1 MIREHVAPPEH
12 CRVAKS
18 RAKIG
23 NRELISQR
31 NVYFP
36 VHSVAK
42 HTCGSQSSNSSNITI
57 YIILVLGECC

>member
-1 MIREHVAPPEH
+1 M
-12 CRVAKS
+12 AKS
-18 RAKIG
+18 RAKVG

-42 HTCGSQSSNSSNITI
+42 HTCSSQSCNSSNITI
-57 YIILVLGECC
+57 YITLVLGECCCKSVVLIRQGGG